1 MFRDDIQN
9 RVKIHYIHCT
19 VYIVSS
25 GNTGVDLK
33 ALDHLVQ
40 RMDRLAALL
49 CPIRPRFLRAHC
61 LEEGGG
67 WWRGDSWETIRHYTG
82 LQGIS
87 CGWGEGGEADHRI
100 GTKLC
105 L

>member
-1 MFRDDIQN
+1 MFEDDIQN
-9 RVKIHYIHCT
+9 RGKIHYIHCT

-61 LEEGGG
+61 LEGGG
-67 WWRGDSWETIRHYTG
+67 RGGGGGIAGKQYGITQFYRASAVAGGREGKQTTG
-82 LQGIS
+82 
-87 CGWGEGGEADHRI
+87 
-100 GTKLC
+100 
-105 L
+105 